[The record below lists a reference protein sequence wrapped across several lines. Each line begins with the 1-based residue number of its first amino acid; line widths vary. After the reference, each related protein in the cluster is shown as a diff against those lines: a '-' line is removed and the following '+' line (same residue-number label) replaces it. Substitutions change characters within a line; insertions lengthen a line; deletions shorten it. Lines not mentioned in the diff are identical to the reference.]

1 MANIPLFHCAI
12 SDEIIAKA
20 TSVMQSGQLAAG
32 PHVAAL
38 EEEISAFMGGLPA
51 VAMGDMTHA
60 LTVAL
65 QLAGVGSGDDVMTLS
80 YNCMSSN
87 GAISAAGAVPV
98 WIDIDPRSASFSPA
112 DAAKALTPRTKAVVV
127 YHVAGYP
134 ANLTAIR
141 RFCDEQGLPLI
152 EDANNALGATF
163 DGAPVGTI
171 GDFAVFSFYA
181 NRQINAIDGAILVTR
196 NPEHAAEA
204 RKLRRFGIDVA
215 RFRDANG
222 EINPE
227 TDIPVIGTSSP
238 LTNFNAIL
246 AREGLVT
253 LSARVN
259 RNRENVRQLE
269 EAISGLEG
277 IRSIQ
282 AIPGAQPCYWVWLVC
297 ADDRDKLL
305 KDLKTAG
312 IGCSKLHQPNHIY
325 TGFQP
330 SARSLPETERF
341 MKNVLAIPCGW
352 WLDYQAITRIAET
365 VRKSLSGS

>member
-12 SDEIIAKA
+12 SDEVIAKA
-20 TSVMQSGQLAAG
+20 TAVMQSGQLASG

-65 QLAGVGSGDDVMTLS
+65 QLAGVGRGDEVLTLS
-80 YNCMSSN
+80 YNCLSSN

-98 WIDIDPRSASFSPA
+98 WIDIDPQSASFSPE
-112 DAAKALTPRTKAVVV
+112 DAATALTPRTKAVVV

-134 ANLTAIR
+134 ADLTTIR
-141 RFCDEQGLPLI
+141 RFCDEHGLPLI

-163 DGAPVGTI
+163 DGAPIGTI
-171 GDFAVFSFYA
+171 GNFAVFSFYA
-181 NRQINAIDGAILVTR
+181 NRQINAIDGAILVTK
-196 NPEHAAEA
+196 NSAHAAEA

-246 AREGLVT
+246 AREGLMT
-253 LSARVN
+253 LSARVR

-269 EAISGLEG
+269 EAITGLEG

-282 AIPGAQPCYWVWLVC
+282 AVPGAQPCYWVWLVY
-297 ADDRDKLL
+297 ANDRDKLM
-305 KDLKTAG
+305 KDLKAAG
-312 IGCSKLHQPNHIY
+312 IGCSKLHQANHIY
-325 TGFQP
+325 TGFHTSIRP
-330 SARSLPETERF
+330 LPGTEQF
-341 MKNVLAIPCGW
+341 MENVLAIPCGW
-352 WLDYQAITRIAET
+352 WLDCQAITHIAET
-365 VRKSLSGS
+365 VRNCLLRS